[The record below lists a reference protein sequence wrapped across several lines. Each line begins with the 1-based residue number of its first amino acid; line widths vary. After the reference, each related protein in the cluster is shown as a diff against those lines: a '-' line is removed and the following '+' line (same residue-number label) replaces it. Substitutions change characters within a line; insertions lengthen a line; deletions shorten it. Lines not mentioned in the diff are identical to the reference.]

1 MIEISRV
8 TFPAGI
14 CCQADARGR
23 RSAGRCL
30 RSGLPRFCVFRP
42 GNALDAPGDAKELE
56 RQGVELFRRCGIDH
70 HVEEKFVNG
79 ARSDRALNLLI
90 SGRGEIAAV
99 IAFEHDQIL
108 RRGGCGEMKL
118 EERKSVVGGT
128 SVPGGV
134 HLGGRCGS
142 TKIRYQYNYTA

>member
-1 MIEISRV
+1 MTHS
-8 TFPAGI
+8 FPT
-14 CCQADARGR
+14 R
-23 RSAGRCL
+23 RASDL
-30 RSGLPRFCVFRP
+30 

-90 SGRGEIAAV
+90 SGSGEIAAV

-108 RRGGCGEMKL
+108 RRGGCGEKQL
-118 EERKSVVGGT
+118 GGGRQSSWATGDDPVEQDRKSVG
-128 SVPGGV
+128 
-134 HLGGRCGS
+134 
-142 TKIRYQYNYTA
+142 